1 MALPRLNTPTYELE
15 LPSTGEKIKYRPFLI
30 KEQKLLL
37 IAQESGEDSQL
48 MDAMIELVLSCTFG
62 KIDANKYPIFDVEY
76 LFLQIRARSVGET
89 VDLNLICPDDGE
101 TQVPVTINLQEL
113 SVAVKEEHSNIAKLT
128 DKISIHF
135 RYPILSDMKGLQ
147 GQASEMETM
156 FHVINNCVNE
166 IHDGDEIYRRIDMSE
181 SEINEFIDSLSAKQ
195 FEKITEFFQT
205 TPKLRHVIKVT
216 NPKTKVKGEV
226 VLEGLTDFLG

>member
-1 MALPRLNTPTYELE
+1 M
-15 LPSTGEKIKYRPFLI
+15 
-30 KEQKLLL
+30 
-37 IAQESGEDSQL
+37 
-48 MDAMIELVLSCTFG
+48 
-62 KIDANKYPIFDVEY
+62 
-76 LFLQIRARSVGET
+76 
-89 VDLNLICPDDGE
+89 
-101 TQVPVTINLQEL
+101 
-113 SVAVKEEHSNIAKLT
+113 KEEHSNIAKLN

-181 SEINEFIDSLSAKQ
+181 SEINEFIDSLSAGQ

>member
-76 LFLQIRARSVGET
+76 LFLQIRARSVG
-89 VDLNLICPDDGE
+89 
-101 TQVPVTINLQEL
+101 
-113 SVAVKEEHSNIAKLT
+113 
-128 DKISIHF
+128 
-135 RYPILSDMKGLQ
+135 
-147 GQASEMETM
+147 
-156 FHVINNCVNE
+156 
-166 IHDGDEIYRRIDMSE
+166 
-181 SEINEFIDSLSAKQ
+181 
-195 FEKITEFFQT
+195 
-205 TPKLRHVIKVT
+205 
-216 NPKTKVKGEV
+216 
-226 VLEGLTDFLG
+226 

>member
-113 SVAVKEEHSNIAKLT
+113 SVAVKEEHSNIAKLN

-181 SEINEFIDSLSAKQ
+181 SEINEFIDSLSAGQ
-195 FEKITEFFQT
+195 FGKITEFFQT

>member
-113 SVAVKEEHSNIAKLT
+113 SVAVKEEHSNIAKLN

-181 SEINEFIDSLSAKQ
+181 SEINEFIDSLSAGQ

>member
-113 SVAVKEEHSNIAKLT
+113 SVAVKEEHSNIAKLN

-181 SEINEFIDSLSAKQ
+181 SEINEFIDSLSAGQ

-216 NPKTKVKGEV
+216 NPKTKVKSEI

>member
-89 VDLNLICPDDGE
+89 VDLNLICPDE

-113 SVAVKEEHSNIAKLT
+113 SVAVKEEHSNIAKLN

>member
-113 SVAVKEEHSNIAKLT
+113 SVAVKEEHSNIAKLN

-181 SEINEFIDSLSAKQ
+181 SEINEFIDSLSAGQ

-216 NPKTKVKGEV
+216 NPKTKVKGEI

>member
-113 SVAVKEEHSNIAKLT
+113 SVAVKEEHSNIAKLN